1 MPATGDGGGGAAPAQ
16 QAAQQAAALRSA
28 EAALRE
34 RSEEVGFLQH
44 ELRELQAALKRSE
57 KGVDLMFVKNLLV
70 RCLKDGDVD
79 NTLPAI
85 AQALEMSPD
94 EVAQIRE
101 GQKGVMGEVGRV
113 LRLW

>member
-34 RSEEVGFLQH
+34 LQV
-44 ELRELQAALKRSE
+44 ALKRSE